1 MDELA
6 HHLLQNDMT
15 MEEFLEDFNPE
26 IIELLETSSV
36 VVKVFGKKFLLS
48 LNVEELK

>member
-6 HHLLQNDMT
+6 HHLLQSDMT
-15 MEEFLEDFNPE
+15 MEEFLEDFNSE

-36 VVKVFGKKFLLS
+36 EIEVCGKKFLLS

>member
-6 HHLLQNDMT
+6 HHLLQNDMI
-15 MEEFLEDFNPE
+15 MEEFLDEFNSD

-36 VVKVFGKKFLLS
+36 EIEVCGKKFLLS
-48 LNVEELK
+48 LNIEEIE

>member
-15 MEEFLEDFNPE
+15 VEEFLEDFNSE
-26 IIELLETSSV
+26 LIELLETSSV
-36 VVKVFGKKFLLS
+36 GVEVFGKKFLLS
-48 LNVEELK
+48 LNTEELK